1 MAGLASKI
9 FIVISVVG
17 IGEAF
22 YHAWLEKAFT
32 TNIFAIH
39 YSEFASIFGIPYWLF
54 GIVWFPLIL
63 VVGLWATGI
72 GRKRLNLKLLALL
85 TVGNVFTGYLWYLD
99 IEVVKSI
106 HLLYIALYAT
116 NYALTGIVVAQNWA
130 TSDIVHGY
138 VYGTATGAVIGLLFG
153 PYGVAACGI
162 AGGMFG
168 AIRNRVLPKEPTEPV
183 QPEREGR
190 KYLEEEKAELEK
202 RLRDIEERLSQQA
215 T

>member
-9 FIVISVVG
+9 FIIISVVG

-32 TNIFAIH
+32 TNLFVVH
-39 YSEFASIFGIPYWLF
+39 YSEYASIFGIPYWLF
-54 GIVWFPLIL
+54 GVVWFPSIF

-72 GRKRLNLKLLALL
+72 GRKRLNINLLALL

-99 IEVVKSI
+99 FEVVKSL
-106 HLLYIALYAT
+106 HLLYVALYVT
-116 NYALTGIVVAQNWA
+116 NYALTGLVVVQNWA
-130 TSDIVHGY
+130 SSDIIHGY

-168 AIRNRVLPKEPTEPV
+168 AVRNRVMPKEPAKAVE
-183 QPEREGR
+183 PERER
-190 KYLEEEKAELEK
+190 KKYLEEEKMELEK
-202 RLRDIEERLSQQA
+202 RLKEIEERLSEQVS
-215 T
+215 

>member
-1 MAGLASKI
+1 MQRLASKI
-9 FIVISVVG
+9 FIGLSAVG

-32 TNIFAIH
+32 TNIFAVH
-39 YSEFASIFGIPYWLF
+39 YSEFAAIFGIPYWLF

-72 GRKRLNLKLLALL
+72 GRNKLNVNLLAIL

-99 IEVVKSI
+99 IEVVKSL
-106 HLLYIALYAT
+106 HLLYVALYAT
-116 NYALTGIVVAQNWA
+116 NYALTGLVVVQNWA
-130 TSDIVHGY
+130 SSDIMQGY

-168 AIRNRVLPKEPTEPV
+168 AVRNYVMPKEPREVV
-183 QPEREGR
+183 QPEREGK
-190 KYLEEEKAELEK
+190 KYLEEERAELEK
-202 RLRDIEERLSQQA
+202 RLKEIEERLSKEA
-215 T
+215 R